1 MMLSKGFP
9 RGHSGWS
16 LANRVTVAANCFH
29 GLTSATNIHLFQ
41 NSMDV
46 VSHREFREIQLS
58 GDLFVGQTFGDE
70 GDQLLL
76 SQSEIRSRGRAFDR
90 ALFDYMSNEAE

>member
-1 MMLSKGFP
+1 
-9 RGHSGWS
+9 
-16 LANRVTVAANCFH
+16 VAANCFH
-29 GLTSATNIHLFQ
+29 GRTSATNSHLFQ

-58 GDLFVGQTFGDE
+58 SDLFICQTFGNE

-76 SQSEIRSRGRAFDR
+76 SQSKIRSSGRSLDRG
-90 ALFDYMSNEAE
+90 LFDYMSNEAE